1 NHPYGCAFRGLGA
14 PQAHFAIECQMDMLA
29 HELGMDPIE
38 LRLKNI
44 VRGGDAIHTGQVM
57 LEERGVGLE
66 ECLLK
71 AKDALK
77 WNEKS

>member
-1 NHPYGCAFRGLGA
+1 MSWAWIPSSCAS
-14 PQAHFAIECQMDMLA
+14 
-29 HELGMDPIE
+29 
-38 LRLKNI
+38 KNI

-57 LEERGVGLE
+57 LEEQGVGLE

-77 WNEKS
+77 WNERKAIRDMVQRNEGKV

>member
-1 NHPYGCAFRGLGA
+1 M
-14 PQAHFAIECQMDMLA
+14 ECQMDMLA